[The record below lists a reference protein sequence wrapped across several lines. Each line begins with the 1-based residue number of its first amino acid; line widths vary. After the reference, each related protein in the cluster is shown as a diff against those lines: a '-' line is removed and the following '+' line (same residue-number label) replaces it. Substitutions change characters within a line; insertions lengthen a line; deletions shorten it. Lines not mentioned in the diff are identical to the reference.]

1 MLKQVIAGFFV
12 FMAIFIMSC
21 DDTPAGTDDILET
34 PVISSVTPDTSQL
47 TVSWAAIAGATSYNV
62 YWATTAGVTTSSN
75 VFSNIAV
82 TQCIHS
88 GLANGV
94 TIYYRVSAEGDNVL
108 PSPLS
113 EEKSGSPI
121 PKVIETPQN
130 FAAVPGDEIVSLSWS
145 VSTGANRYTIY
156 WGDTAGVTEQSIA
169 IDSITSLAYTHSG
182 LTNGKAYFYRIAAKD
197 ATGGSSPLSSEVSST
212 PLNPVPAPENLTA
225 TPGDA
230 FITLSIDP
238 YSGGKNPIFRIY
250 WATTA
255 GVTSSSDTVVDPTGK
270 GISFP
275 HTVTG
280 LTNGTA
286 YFYRA
291 SAIDSSTGKESDLS
305 NEASATPS
313 DTILIGV
320 PQDVKATKGNAEV
333 TLYWGA
339 VVGAATYNVYWATD
353 SGVTTSS
360 NSITDITKTPYVHT
374 GLTNFT
380 TYYYRIS
387 ALDASSNASGL
398 SVEVSATPDTNVSDQ
413 APKNV
418 VATAGTGEVV
428 ITWDPV
434 TGADGYN
441 VYGGTDPVIDLK
453 NPIAPGIT
461 STSYT
466 HTGLTSGT
474 TYYYKVGSVFGKD
487 VFLSNMVSAIPS
499 K

>member
-1 MLKQVIAGFFV
+1 MLKQVFACFIAL
-12 FMAIFIMSC
+12 MAIFVMSC
-21 DDTPAGTDDILET
+21 DETPAGADDILAT
-34 PVISSVTPDTSQL
+34 PVISITPDTSQL
-47 TVSWAAIAGATSYNV
+47 TVSWAAIAEATSYNV

-75 VFSNIAV
+75 VFSNITA

-94 TIYYRVSAEGDNVL
+94 TIYYRVSAEGDNIL

-113 EEKSGSPI
+113 EEKSGTPI
-121 PKVIETPQN
+121 STVIEPPQN

-156 WGDTAGVTEQSIA
+156 WDTTTGVTEQSNT
-169 IDSITSLAYTHSG
+169 IDSITSLAHTHSG

-197 ATGGSSPLSSEVSST
+197 AAGGSSALSNEVSST

-305 NEASATPS
+305 NEAGATPS
-313 DTILIGV
+313 DTIPIGV
-320 PQDVKATKGNAEV
+320 PQGVTATKGNAQV
-333 TLYWGA
+333 TLSWKA
-339 VVGAATYNVYWATD
+339 VVGASTYNIYWATD

-360 NSITDITKTPYVHT
+360 DSISGISKFPYTHT

-380 TYYYRIS
+380 TYYYRV
-387 ALDASSNASGL
+387 NAQDTSGKTSDL
-398 SVEVSATPDTNVSDQ
+398 SVEVNATPDTSVSDL

-418 VATAGTGEVV
+418 VATPGTGQII

-453 NPIAPGIT
+453 NPIASGIT
-461 STSYT
+461 STTYT

-474 TYYYKVGSVFGKD
+474 TYYYKVASVFGKD
-487 VFLSNMVSAIPS
+487 VYLSNMVSAIPS